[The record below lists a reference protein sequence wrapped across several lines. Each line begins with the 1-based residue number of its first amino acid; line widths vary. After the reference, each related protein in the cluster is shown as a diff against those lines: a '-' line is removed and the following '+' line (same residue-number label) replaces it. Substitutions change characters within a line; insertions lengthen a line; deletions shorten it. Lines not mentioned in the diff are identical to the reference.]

1 MAQTDLVCS
10 KCVGRQT
17 VNNIMMKVNG
27 KVMVTTVPPSPPL
40 AYTRRP
46 IFVSASVQHIK
57 CLFHLNITDMQ
68 EEVFL

>member
-17 VNNIMMKVNG
+17 VNNIVITVNSR
-27 KVMVTTVPPSPPL
+27 VMVTTVQPSQPL

-46 IFVSASVQHIK
+46 IFVSASAHCVQQKPSAWNFPSPIP
-57 CLFHLNITDMQ
+57 
-68 EEVFL
+68 EVM